1 MSHKVNPNWKFATL
15 TCHGS
20 GGTDPTTGALAHPI
34 YQTSTFAF
42 KNTDH
47 GAALFSGEI
56 EGYIYSRLGNP
67 TVAALERE
75 IAFLEKGEVA
85 AAFSSGMA
93 AVSAVIFAFC
103 KAGDNYV
110 VTSPVYG
117 GTHALGL
124 KVMPRFDIE
133 HREIPCNQ
141 LDAIESA
148 IDSKTKFILIETPAN
163 PTIRLADISELVK
176 IAKKHNI
183 LTVVD
188 NTFATPYLQNPLEMG
203 VDIVLHSATKYIGG
217 HGDVVA
223 GIVVAKKE
231 LMSEIQLILHEVGG
245 TMSPFNAYLL
255 LRGLKTLAVRMDR
268 HCQNAMKIA
277 QYLSFH
283 PKVKEVWYPGLANHP
298 EHELA
303 KRQMRDF
310 GGMVSIVLKGGR
322 EKGKNFLD
330 ALNLAT
336 NAVSL
341 GDCDTLI
348 VHPASTTHSSY
359 TEEELIAME
368 MDPGLVRISVGIED
382 YRDIIDDF
390 AQALSKL

>member
-1 MSHKVNPNWKFATL
+1 MSHKVNPNWRFATL

-20 GGTDPTTGALAHPI
+20 GGCDPVTGALAQPI

-47 GAALFSGEI
+47 GAALFSGEAT
-56 EGYIYSRLGNP
+56 GYIYSRLGNP
-67 TVAALERE
+67 TVAALEKE
-75 IAFLEKGEVA
+75 IAFLEKGDSA
-85 AAFSSGMA
+85 LAFASGMA
-93 AVSAVIFAFC
+93 AISAVIFAFC

-124 KVMPRFDIE
+124 KVIPRFNIE
-133 HREIPCNQ
+133 HREKPCYD
-141 LDAIESA
+141 LLAIEQA
-148 IDSKTKFILIETPAN
+148 IDTNTRFLLIETPAN
-163 PTIRLADISELVK
+163 PTIRLADIAALVD
-176 IAKKHNI
+176 IAKRHSI

-188 NTFATPYLQNPLEMG
+188 NTFATPYLQNPIEMG
-203 VDIVLHSATKYIGG
+203 ADLVVHSATKYIGG

-223 GIVVAKKE
+223 GLVAGKKE
-231 LMSEIQLILHEVGG
+231 LIDEIKLILHEVGG
-245 TMSPFNAYLL
+245 AMSPFSAYLL

-268 HCQNAMKIA
+268 HCFNAMKVA
-277 QYLSFH
+277 QYLSYH
-283 PKVKEVWYPGLANHP
+283 PKVKEVWYPGLTCHP

-310 GGMVSIVLKGGR
+310 GGMVAFVMKGGR
-322 EKGKNFLD
+322 EDGKRFLD
-330 ALNLAT
+330 NLNLAT

-359 TEEELIAME
+359 SEDELLAMG

-382 YRDIIDDF
+382 YHDIIEDF
-390 AQALSKL
+390 AQAFQKV